1 MIENLS
7 DGDEP
12 EFQIA
17 PMIDVLLV
25 LLIFFMSITTIQV
38 VRVDR
43 NVVLPVATHASK
55 QEDQKDQTIINV
67 RWDPA
72 ARKASYTFE
81 QHVYTQLE
89 TIIPMVRAR
98 EQLSPSHRVVI
109 RGDRLVPSEH
119 IGEVVAALARSGIG
133 LVSFSTLSR

>member
-1 MIENLS
+1 MTEGLG

-43 NVVLPVATHASK
+43 NIVLPVATMCAG
-55 QEDQKDQTIINV
+55 
-67 RWDPA
+67 
-72 ARKASYTFE
+72 
-81 QHVYTQLE
+81 
-89 TIIPMVRAR
+89 IPPRAKR
-98 EQLSPSHRVVI
+98 PTVLSNM
-109 RGDRLVPSEH
+109 
-119 IGEVVAALARSGIG
+119 
-133 LVSFSTLSR
+133 STRNST

>member
-1 MIENLS
+1 MTEGLG

-43 NVVLPVATHASK
+43 NIVLPVATNAAK

-67 RWDPA
+67 RWNPA
-72 ARKASYTFE
+72 TRKATYSFE
-81 QHVYTQLE
+81 QHVYTQLD
-89 TIIPMVRAR
+89 TIIPLIR
-98 EQLSPSHRVVI
+98 ERSLLSPPHRVVI
-109 RGDRLVPSEH
+109 RGDRLVPSENV
-119 IGEVVAALARSGIG
+119 GEVVASLAQAGVSQ
-133 LVSFSTLSR
+133 VSFSTLSR